1 MSPRPNLVPCSGH
14 NYGLI
19 GLKPA
24 RCKEPAART
33 GFVNPLSRRD
43 AADGRF
49 KANPSGGGQGA
60 AGFVARRQ
68 RMYPYVIL
76 LASRPQPLGPPS
88 TRNYGWNMARAMTS
102 IGKVYGNIMVDV
114 DCLKNSKLVDRGAR
128 IIMRITGATR
138 AEAMALLHRANG
150 NVKRAIAPTYMRCA
164 NGGSAPISSQWLFAQ
179 GH

>member
-1 MSPRPNLVPCSGH
+1 
-14 NYGLI
+14 
-19 GLKPA
+19 
-24 RCKEPAART
+24 
-33 GFVNPLSRRD
+33 
-43 AADGRF
+43 
-49 KANPSGGGQGA
+49 
-60 AGFVARRQ
+60 
-68 RMYPYVIL
+68 
-76 LASRPQPLGPPS
+76 
-88 TRNYGWNMARAMTS
+88 MARAMTS